1 MKLAP
6 YPGWLFGWE
15 NPITQPES
23 DPIYA
28 VLTGFGHRKLSDSS
42 DPGRVR
48 TQSVLNVIGIGHR
61 LTDEH
66 LTQREISFIER
77 ETTALNTSCQEIQ
90 EPWLLAPSLG
100 APSCAT
106 AVRYLHHWQL
116 PEECR
121 AYSGMG
127 SGYPGFVCS
136 ETGCMG
142 NDQHRHWFLVTFL
155 MLQKAAQR
163 LLKLD
168 LNWPQKLMKRD
179 VKIKLIQ
186 KYASRFTSIHPL
198 FHHSLSILKESPHDC
213 QMNLNTHWKG
223 GTEAIR

>member
-100 APSCAT
+100 APSCAM
-106 AVRYLHHWQL
+106 AREIPPSFREVRKRCISQFHSTRNFHQFSWL
-116 PEECR
+116 PIISPER
-121 AYSGMG
+121 
-127 SGYPGFVCS
+127 P
-136 ETGCMG
+136 
-142 NDQHRHWFLVTFL
+142 L
-155 MLQKAAQR
+155 R
-163 LLKLD
+163 L
-168 LNWPQKLMKRD
+168 
-179 VKIKLIQ
+179 
-186 KYASRFTSIHPL
+186 F
-198 FHHSLSILKESPHDC
+198 
-213 QMNLNTHWKG
+213 
-223 GTEAIR
+223 